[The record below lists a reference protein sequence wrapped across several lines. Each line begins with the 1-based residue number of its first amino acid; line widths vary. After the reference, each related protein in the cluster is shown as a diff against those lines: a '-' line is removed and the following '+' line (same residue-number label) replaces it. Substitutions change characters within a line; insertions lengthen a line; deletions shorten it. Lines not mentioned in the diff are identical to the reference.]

1 MTILLIE
8 QLLIQKPILM
18 RTHFSAQPTLNSPAF
33 KQTTITCKGKE
44 REREREREKKK
55 KQFDSETSR
64 SYFINKRTMF
74 IITWNCSSKNFRKF
88 PGHLQNKGAG
98 RQIAYLLK
106 RGPVTDVF
114 LQIFLPF
121 QKKNL

>member
-1 MTILLIE
+1 MPILLIE

-18 RTHFSAQPTLNSPAF
+18 CTHFSAQPKLNSPAF

-44 REREREREKKK
+44 REREKKK
-55 KQFDSETSR
+55 KRFDSETSR

-74 IITWNCSSKNFRKF
+74 IITWSCSSKNFRKF

-98 RQIAYLLK
+98 QHIAYLLR

-121 QKKNL
+121 QKKN

>member
-18 RTHFSAQPTLNSPAF
+18 RTHFSAQPKLNSPEF

-55 KQFDSETSR
+55 EKT
-64 SYFINKRTMF
+64 I
-74 IITWNCSSKNFRKF
+74 
-88 PGHLQNKGAG
+88 
-98 RQIAYLLK
+98 
-106 RGPVTDVF
+106 
-114 LQIFLPF
+114 
-121 QKKNL
+121 